1 MKSKTLEHN
10 SNRLLIVITYQNEQ
24 FLAGIFAMS
33 GVAILMLTYLG
44 IAPKILASFMQR
56 YADAP
61 MFSISCYI
69 VCYIVGL
76 VVLSHGLSRLYSSF
90 LVSKFAF
97 DKTANKLEVES
108 KRFAKTNK
116 QAFRLSE
123 VTGVEQ
129 VFKPQGTPELFLW
142 IKKGDQ
148 ARGEKIPFAK
158 ASIETIISIN
168 TSLHILWCEVSEFL
182 KDQPILILYREWT
195 IEQDESKFR
204 VYSSGD
210 LRAYTVDRSS
220 GYLIYELDGKEV
232 GRYKTK
238 DIKNVET
245 EINPD
250 KSDEESSDRIV
261 LAMIDGG
268 KIPISVYSYSP
279 SIHAVIVRTLKYG
292 LGMEKYLHI
301 SPSFYAP

>member
-44 IAPKILASFMQR
+44 IAPKILASFMQGR
-56 YADAP
+56 ADSP

-69 VCYIVGL
+69 VGL
-76 VVLSHGLSRLYSSF
+76 VVLSYGLSRLYRSF

-123 VTGVEQ
+123 VTGVEE
-129 VFKPQGTPELFLW
+129 VSKPKATPELFLW

-158 ASIETIISIN
+158 ASIGSIIS
-168 TSLHILWCEVSEFL
+168 TDLDILWCEVSEFL

-204 VYSSGD
+204 VYRSGD

-220 GYLIYELDGKEV
+220 GYLIYELDGKEI

-268 KIPISVYSYSP
+268 KIPISVYWYSTG
-279 SIHAVIVRTLKYG
+279 SHTVIVRTLKYG

>member
-44 IAPKILASFMQR
+44 IAPKILASFMQGR
-56 YADAP
+56 ADSP

-69 VCYIVGL
+69 VGL
-76 VVLSHGLSRLYSSF
+76 VVLSYGLSRLYSSF

-123 VTGVEQ
+123 VTGVEE
-129 VFKPQGTPELFLW
+129 VFKPQATPELFLW

-158 ASIETIISIN
+158 ASIGTIISIS

-182 KDQPILILYREWT
+182 KDQPILILDKEWT

-250 KSDEESSDRIV
+250 NSDEESSDRIV

-268 KIPISVYSYSP
+268 KIPISVYSYYTGS
-279 SIHAVIVRTLKYG
+279 HAVIVRTLKYG

>member
-44 IAPKILASFMQR
+44 IAPKILASFMQVR
-56 YADAP
+56 ADWP
-61 MFSISCYI
+61 IFSIYCYI
-69 VCYIVGL
+69 LGL
-76 VVLSHGLSRLYSSF
+76 VVLSYGLSRLYRSF

-123 VTGVEQ
+123 VTGVEE
-129 VFKPQGTPELFLW
+129 VYKPVTSELFLW

-158 ASIETIISIN
+158 ASMI
-168 TSLHILWCEVSEFL
+168 SLHILWREVSEFL
-182 KDQPILILYREWT
+182 KDQPIIILDKEWT

-204 VYSSGD
+204 VYRSRDMFGKPD

-220 GYLIYELDGKEV
+220 GYLIYELDGKEI

-268 KIPISVYSYSP
+268 KIPISVYWYSTGG
-279 SIHAVIVRTLKYG
+279 HTVIVRTLKYG

>member
-44 IAPKILASFMQR
+44 IAPKILASFMQGR
-56 YADAP
+56 ADSP

-69 VCYIVGL
+69 VGL
-76 VVLSHGLSRLYSSF
+76 VVLSYGLFRLYRSF

-123 VTGVEQ
+123 VTGVEE
-129 VFKPQGTPELFLW
+129 VSKPKATPELFLW

-158 ASIETIISIN
+158 ASMI
-168 TSLHILWCEVSEFL
+168 SLHILWREVSEFL
-182 KDQPILILYREWT
+182 KDQPIIILDKEWT

-204 VYSSGD
+204 VYRSRDMFGNPD

-220 GYLIYELDGKEV
+220 GYLIYELDGKEI

-250 KSDEESSDRIV
+250 NSDEESSDRIV

-268 KIPISVYSYSP
+268 KIPISVYWYSTG
-279 SIHAVIVRTLKYG
+279 SHTVIVRTLKYG

>member
-44 IAPKILASFMQR
+44 IAPKILASFMQVR
-56 YADAP
+56 ADWP
-61 MFSISCYI
+61 IFSIYCYI
-69 VCYIVGL
+69 LGL

-123 VTGVEQ
+123 VTGVEE
-129 VFKPQGTPELFLW
+129 VYKPVTSELFLW

-158 ASIETIISIN
+158 ASMI
-168 TSLHILWCEVSEFL
+168 SLHILWREVSEFL
-182 KDQPILILYREWT
+182 KDQPIIILDKEWT

-220 GYLIYELDGKEV
+220 GYLIYELDGKEI

>member
-44 IAPKILASFMQR
+44 IAPKILASFMQGR
-56 YADAP
+56 ADSP

-69 VCYIVGL
+69 VGL
-76 VVLSHGLSRLYSSF
+76 VVLSYGLSRLYSSF

-123 VTGVEQ
+123 VTGVEE
-129 VFKPQGTPELFLW
+129 VFKPQATPELFLW

-158 ASIETIISIN
+158 ASIGTIISIS

-182 KDQPILILYREWT
+182 KDQPILILDKEWT

-220 GYLIYELDGKEV
+220 GYLIYELDGKEI

-250 KSDEESSDRIV
+250 NSDEDSSDRIV

-268 KIPISVYSYSP
+268 KIPISVYSYFP
-279 SIHAVIVRTLKYG
+279 SSHAVIVRTLKYG

-301 SPSFYAP
+301 SPSFWD

>member
-129 VFKPQGTPELFLW
+129 VFKPQATPELFLW

-158 ASIETIISIN
+158 ASMI
-168 TSLHILWCEVSEFL
+168 SLHILWCEVSEFL

-204 VYSSGD
+204 VYRSRDMFGNPD

-268 KIPISVYSYSP
+268 KIPISVYWYSTG
-279 SIHAVIVRTLKYG
+279 SHTVIVRTLKYG

>member
-44 IAPKILASFMQR
+44 IAPKILASFMQVR
-56 YADAP
+56 ADWP
-61 MFSISCYI
+61 IFSIYCYI
-69 VCYIVGL
+69 LGL
-76 VVLSHGLSRLYSSF
+76 VVLSYGLSRLYSSF

-123 VTGVEQ
+123 VTGVEE
-129 VFKPQGTPELFLW
+129 VSKPKATPELFLW

-158 ASIETIISIN
+158 ASIGTIISIS

-182 KDQPILILYREWT
+182 KDQPIIILDKEWT

-220 GYLIYELDGKEV
+220 GYLIYELDGKEI

>member
-44 IAPKILASFMQR
+44 IAPKILASFMQGR
-56 YADAP
+56 ADSP

-69 VCYIVGL
+69 VGL
-76 VVLSHGLSRLYSSF
+76 VVLSYGLFRLYRSF

-123 VTGVEQ
+123 VTGVEE
-129 VFKPQGTPELFLW
+129 VSKPKATPELFLW

-158 ASIETIISIN
+158 ASIGSIIS
-168 TSLHILWCEVSEFL
+168 TDLDILWCEVSEFL

-204 VYSSGD
+204 VYRSGD

-220 GYLIYELDGKEV
+220 GYLIYELDGKEI

-268 KIPISVYSYSP
+268 KIPISVYSYFP
-279 SIHAVIVRTLKYG
+279 SSHAVIVRTLKYG

>member
-44 IAPKILASFMQR
+44 IAPKILASFMQGR
-56 YADAP
+56 ADSP
-61 MFSISCYI
+61 IFSIYCYI
-69 VCYIVGL
+69 LGL
-76 VVLSHGLSRLYSSF
+76 VVLSYGLSRLYRSF

-123 VTGVEQ
+123 VTGVEE
-129 VFKPQGTPELFLW
+129 VFKPQATPELFLW

-158 ASIETIISIN
+158 ASIGLIIS
-168 TSLHILWCEVSEFL
+168 TDLDILWCEVSEFL
-182 KDQPILILYREWT
+182 KDQPILILNKEWT

-204 VYSSGD
+204 VYRSGD

-220 GYLIYELDGKEV
+220 GYLIYELDGKEI

-268 KIPISVYSYSP
+268 KIPISVYSYSTD
-279 SIHAVIVRTLKYG
+279 SHAVIVRTLKYG

>member
-44 IAPKILASFMQR
+44 IAPKILASFMQGR
-56 YADAP
+56 ADLP
-61 MFSISCYI
+61 IF
-69 VCYIVGL
+69 CYIVGL
-76 VVLSHGLSRLYSSF
+76 VVLSYGLSRLYRSF

-123 VTGVEQ
+123 VTGVEE
-129 VFKPQGTPELFLW
+129 VSKPKATPELFLW

-158 ASIETIISIN
+158 ASMI
-168 TSLHILWCEVSEFL
+168 SLHILWCEVSEFL
-182 KDQPILILYREWT
+182 KDQPIIILDKEWT

-204 VYSSGD
+204 VYRSRDMFGNPD

-220 GYLIYELDGKEV
+220 GYLIYELDGKEI

-268 KIPISVYSYSP
+268 KMVLYW
-279 SIHAVIVRTLKYG
+279 
-292 LGMEKYLHI
+292 
-301 SPSFYAP
+301 

>member
-44 IAPKILASFMQR
+44 IAPKILASFMQGR
-56 YADAP
+56 ADSP

-69 VCYIVGL
+69 VGL
-76 VVLSHGLSRLYSSF
+76 VVLSYGLFRLYRSF

-123 VTGVEQ
+123 VTGVEE
-129 VFKPQGTPELFLW
+129 VSKPKATPELFLW

-158 ASIETIISIN
+158 ASIGSIIS
-168 TSLHILWCEVSEFL
+168 TDLDILWCEVSEFL

-204 VYSSGD
+204 VYRSGD

-220 GYLIYELDGKEV
+220 GYLIYELDGKEI

-268 KIPISVYSYSP
+268 KIPISVYWYSTG
-279 SIHAVIVRTLKYG
+279 SHTVIVRTLKYG

>member
-123 VTGVEQ
+123 VTGVEE
-129 VFKPQGTPELFLW
+129 VFKPQATPELFLW

-158 ASIETIISIN
+158 ASMI
-168 TSLHILWCEVSEFL
+168 SLHILWREVSEFL
-182 KDQPILILYREWT
+182 KDQPILILNKEWT

-204 VYSSGD
+204 VYRSRDMFGNPD

-220 GYLIYELDGKEV
+220 GYLIYELDGKEI

-250 KSDEESSDRIV
+250 NSDEDSSDRIV

-268 KIPISVYSYSP
+268 KIPISVYWYSTG
-279 SIHAVIVRTLKYG
+279 SHTVIVRTLKYG

>member
-44 IAPKILASFMQR
+44 IAPKILASFMQGR
-56 YADAP
+56 ADSP

-69 VCYIVGL
+69 VGL
-76 VVLSHGLSRLYSSF
+76 VVLSYGLFRLYRSF

-123 VTGVEQ
+123 VTGVEE
-129 VFKPQGTPELFLW
+129 VSKPKATPELFLW

-158 ASIETIISIN
+158 ASMI
-168 TSLHILWCEVSEFL
+168 SLHILWREVSEFL
-182 KDQPILILYREWT
+182 KDQPIIILDKEWT

-204 VYSSGD
+204 VYRSGD

-220 GYLIYELDGKEV
+220 GYLIYELDGKEI

-250 KSDEESSDRIV
+250 NSDEESSDRIV

-268 KIPISVYSYSP
+268 KIPISVYSYFP
-279 SIHAVIVRTLKYG
+279 SSHAVIVRTLKYG

>member
-76 VVLSHGLSRLYSSF
+76 VVLSHGLSRLYRSF

-123 VTGVEQ
+123 VTGVEE
-129 VFKPQGTPELFLW
+129 VFKPQATPELFLW

-158 ASIETIISIN
+158 ASMI
-168 TSLHILWCEVSEFL
+168 SLHILWCEVSEFL
-182 KDQPILILYREWT
+182 KDQPIIILDKEWT

-204 VYSSGD
+204 VYRSGD

-220 GYLIYELDGKEV
+220 GYLIYELDGKEI

-250 KSDEESSDRIV
+250 NSDEDSSDRIV

-268 KIPISVYSYSP
+268 KIPISVYSYSTG
-279 SIHAVIVRTLKYG
+279 SHTVIVRTLKYG

>member
-69 VCYIVGL
+69 VGL
-76 VVLSHGLSRLYSSF
+76 VVLSYGLSRLYSSF

-123 VTGVEQ
+123 VTGVEE
-129 VFKPQGTPELFLW
+129 VYKPVTSELFLW

-158 ASIETIISIN
+158 ASMI
-168 TSLHILWCEVSEFL
+168 SLHILWREVSEFL
-182 KDQPILILYREWT
+182 KDQPIIILDKEWT

-204 VYSSGD
+204 VYRSRDMFGNPD

-220 GYLIYELDGKEV
+220 GYLIYELDGKEI

-268 KIPISVYSYSP
+268 KIPISVYWYSTG
-279 SIHAVIVRTLKYG
+279 SHTVIVRTLKYG

>member
-44 IAPKILASFMQR
+44 IAPKILASFMQGR
-56 YADAP
+56 ADSP

-69 VCYIVGL
+69 VGL
-76 VVLSHGLSRLYSSF
+76 VVLSYGLSRLYSSF

-123 VTGVEQ
+123 VTGVEE
-129 VFKPQGTPELFLW
+129 VSKPKATPELFLW

-158 ASIETIISIN
+158 ASMI
-168 TSLHILWCEVSEFL
+168 SLHILWREVSEFL
-182 KDQPILILYREWT
+182 KDQPIIILDKEWT

-204 VYSSGD
+204 VYRSRDMFGNPD

-220 GYLIYELDGKEV
+220 GYLIYELDGKEI

-268 KIPISVYSYSP
+268 KIPISVYWYSTG
-279 SIHAVIVRTLKYG
+279 SHTVIVRTLKYG

>member
-1 MKSKTLEHN
+1 
-10 SNRLLIVITYQNEQ
+10 
-24 FLAGIFAMS
+24 MS

-44 IAPKILASFMQR
+44 IAPKILASFMQGR
-56 YADAP
+56 ADSP

-69 VCYIVGL
+69 VGL
-76 VVLSHGLSRLYSSF
+76 VVLSYGLSRLYSSF

-123 VTGVEQ
+123 VTGVEE
-129 VFKPQGTPELFLW
+129 VFKPQATPELFLW

-158 ASIETIISIN
+158 ASIGTIISIS

-182 KDQPILILYREWT
+182 KDQPILILDKEWT

-250 KSDEESSDRIV
+250 NSDEESSDRIV

-268 KIPISVYSYSP
+268 KIPISVYSYYTGS
-279 SIHAVIVRTLKYG
+279 HAVIVRTLKYG

>member
-1 MKSKTLEHN
+1 
-10 SNRLLIVITYQNEQ
+10 
-24 FLAGIFAMS
+24 MS

-220 GYLIYELDGKEV
+220 GYLIYELDGKEI

>member
-76 VVLSHGLSRLYSSF
+76 VVLSHGLSRLYRSF

-123 VTGVEQ
+123 VTGVEE
-129 VFKPQGTPELFLW
+129 VSKPKATPELFLW

-158 ASIETIISIN
+158 ASMI
-168 TSLHILWCEVSEFL
+168 SLHILWCEVSEFL
-182 KDQPILILYREWT
+182 KDQPILILNKEWT

-204 VYSSGD
+204 VYRSGD

-220 GYLIYELDGKEV
+220 GYLIYELDGKEI

-250 KSDEESSDRIV
+250 NSDEESSDRIV

-268 KIPISVYSYSP
+268 KIPISVYSYSTD
-279 SIHAVIVRTLKYG
+279 SHAVIVRTLKYG

>member
-44 IAPKILASFMQR
+44 IAPKILASFMQVR
-56 YADAP
+56 ADWP
-61 MFSISCYI
+61 IFSIYCYI
-69 VCYIVGL
+69 LGL
-76 VVLSHGLSRLYSSF
+76 VVLSYGLSRLYRSF

-123 VTGVEQ
+123 VTGVEE
-129 VFKPQGTPELFLW
+129 VYKPEATPELFLW

-158 ASIETIISIN
+158 APIGSIISAD
-168 TSLHILWCEVSEFL
+168 LDILWCEVSEFL

-204 VYSSGD
+204 VYRSGD

-220 GYLIYELDGKEV
+220 GYLIYELDGKEI

-268 KIPISVYSYSP
+268 KIPISVYWYSTGR
-279 SIHAVIVRTLKYG
+279 HTVIVRTLKYG

>member
-44 IAPKILASFMQR
+44 IAPKILASFMQGR
-56 YADAP
+56 ADWP
-61 MFSISCYI
+61 IFSIYCYI
-69 VCYIVGL
+69 LGL
-76 VVLSHGLSRLYSSF
+76 VVLSYGLSRLYRSF

-123 VTGVEQ
+123 VTGVEE
-129 VFKPQGTPELFLW
+129 VSKPQATPELFLW

-158 ASIETIISIN
+158 ASMI
-168 TSLHILWCEVSEFL
+168 SLHILWREVSEFL
-182 KDQPILILYREWT
+182 KDQPIIILDKEWT

-220 GYLIYELDGKEV
+220 GYLIYELDGKEI

-268 KIPISVYSYSP
+268 KIPISVYWYSTG
-279 SIHAVIVRTLKYG
+279 SHTVIVRTLKYG

>member
-44 IAPKILASFMQR
+44 IAPKILASFMQGR
-56 YADAP
+56 ADWP
-61 MFSISCYI
+61 MFSIYCYI
-69 VCYIVGL
+69 LGL
-76 VVLSHGLSRLYSSF
+76 VVLSYGLSRLYRSF

-129 VFKPQGTPELFLW
+129 VFKPQATPELFLW

-158 ASIETIISIN
+158 ASMI
-168 TSLHILWCEVSEFL
+168 SLHILWREVSEFL
-182 KDQPILILYREWT
+182 KDQPIIILDKEWT

-204 VYSSGD
+204 VYRSRDMFGNPD

-220 GYLIYELDGKEV
+220 GYLIYELDGKEI

-268 KIPISVYSYSP
+268 KIPISVYWYSTG
-279 SIHAVIVRTLKYG
+279 SHTVIVRTLKYG

>member
-1 MKSKTLEHN
+1 
-10 SNRLLIVITYQNEQ
+10 
-24 FLAGIFAMS
+24 MS

-44 IAPKILASFMQR
+44 IAPKILASFMR
-56 YADAP
+56 RHADAP

-76 VVLSHGLSRLYSSF
+76 VVLSHGLSRLYRSF

-123 VTGVEQ
+123 VTGVEE
-129 VFKPQGTPELFLW
+129 VFKPEAAPELFLW

-158 ASIETIISIN
+158 APIGSIISAD
-168 TSLHILWCEVSEFL
+168 LDILWCEVSEFL
-182 KDQPILILYREWT
+182 KDQPILILDKEWT

-204 VYSSGD
+204 VYRSGD

-220 GYLIYELDGKEV
+220 GYLIYELDGKEI

-250 KSDEESSDRIV
+250 NSDEDSSDRIV

-268 KIPISVYSYSP
+268 KIPISVYSYYTGS
-279 SIHAVIVRTLKYG
+279 HAVIVRTLKYG

-301 SPSFYAP
+301 SPSFYAQQFFSF

>member
-44 IAPKILASFMQR
+44 IAPKILASFMQGR
-56 YADAP
+56 ADSP

-69 VCYIVGL
+69 VGL
-76 VVLSHGLSRLYSSF
+76 VVLSYGLSRLYRSF

-123 VTGVEQ
+123 VTGVEE
-129 VFKPQGTPELFLW
+129 VSKPKATPELFLW

-158 ASIETIISIN
+158 ASMI
-168 TSLHILWCEVSEFL
+168 SLHILWREVSEFL
-182 KDQPILILYREWT
+182 KDQPIIILDKEWT

-220 GYLIYELDGKEV
+220 GYLIYELDGKEI

-268 KIPISVYSYSP
+268 KIPISVYWYSTG
-279 SIHAVIVRTLKYG
+279 SHTVIVRTLKYG

>member
-1 MKSKTLEHN
+1 
-10 SNRLLIVITYQNEQ
+10 
-24 FLAGIFAMS
+24 MS

-44 IAPKILASFMQR
+44 IAPKILASFMQGR
-56 YADAP
+56 ADSP

-69 VCYIVGL
+69 VGL
-76 VVLSHGLSRLYSSF
+76 VVLSYGLSRLYRSF

-123 VTGVEQ
+123 VTGVEE
-129 VFKPQGTPELFLW
+129 VSKPKATPELFLW

-158 ASIETIISIN
+158 ASMI
-168 TSLHILWCEVSEFL
+168 SLHILWREVSEFL
-182 KDQPILILYREWT
+182 KDQPIIILDKEWT

-204 VYSSGD
+204 VYRSRDMFGNPD

-220 GYLIYELDGKEV
+220 GYLIYELDGKEI

-268 KIPISVYSYSP
+268 KIPISVYWYSTG
-279 SIHAVIVRTLKYG
+279 SHTVIVRTLKYG

>member
-44 IAPKILASFMQR
+44 IAPKILASFMQGR
-56 YADAP
+56 ADSP

-69 VCYIVGL
+69 VGL
-76 VVLSHGLSRLYSSF
+76 VVLSYGLFRLYRSF

-123 VTGVEQ
+123 VTGVEE
-129 VFKPQGTPELFLW
+129 VSKPKATPELFLW

-158 ASIETIISIN
+158 ASMI
-168 TSLHILWCEVSEFL
+168 SLHILWREVSEFL
-182 KDQPILILYREWT
+182 KDQPIIILDKEWT

-204 VYSSGD
+204 VYRSRDMFGNPD

-220 GYLIYELDGKEV
+220 GYLIYELDGKEI

-268 KIPISVYSYSP
+268 KIPISVYWYSTG
-279 SIHAVIVRTLKYG
+279 SHTVIVRTLKYG

>member
-44 IAPKILASFMQR
+44 IAPKILASFMQGR
-56 YADAP
+56 ADSP

-69 VCYIVGL
+69 VGL
-76 VVLSHGLSRLYSSF
+76 VVLSYGLSRLYRSF

-123 VTGVEQ
+123 VTGVEE
-129 VFKPQGTPELFLW
+129 VSKPKATPELFLW

-158 ASIETIISIN
+158 ASMI
-168 TSLHILWCEVSEFL
+168 SLHILWREVSEFL
-182 KDQPILILYREWT
+182 KDQPIIILDKEWT

-204 VYSSGD
+204 VYRSRDMFGNPD

-220 GYLIYELDGKEV
+220 GYLIYELDGKEI

-268 KIPISVYSYSP
+268 KIPISVYWYSTG
-279 SIHAVIVRTLKYG
+279 SHTVIVRTLKYG